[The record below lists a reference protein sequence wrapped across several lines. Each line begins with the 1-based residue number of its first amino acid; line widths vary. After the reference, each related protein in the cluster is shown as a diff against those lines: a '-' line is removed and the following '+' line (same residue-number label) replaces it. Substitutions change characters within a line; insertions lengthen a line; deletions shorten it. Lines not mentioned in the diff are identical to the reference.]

1 MLMPFMLALASKSDA
16 LPLSALGAVQRMISH
31 NAVAP
36 QRLPTVTSQLIAR
49 AQLPSAD
56 ESSLLKVLQTVLTI
70 ASSPALLYS
79 DTTVSQLLLLCLTL
93 QQSRSATI
101 KNTASA
107 SVQQFVALLLDAVAE
122 ERPSSGAAPPKAADG
137 PLQPPSA
144 QLLASLTV
152 AARCAFMAIQDLCLL
167 AHGEPALWLPGSVR
181 ARAHG
186 GWGPVPMAA
195 LRAARR
201 SHDRRAPLAGTRER
215 HLRLRGDQ
223 RHSGVARAALHLL

>member
-1 MLMPFMLALASKSDA
+1 MLVPFMLALASNSSA

-93 QQSRSATI
+93 QQSRSAVI

-122 ERPSSGAAPPKAADG
+122 ERPAPP
-137 PLQPPSA
+137 PPVPYDT
-144 QLLASLTV
+144 LVNGLATP
-152 AARCAFMAIQDLCLL
+152 RRTF
-167 AHGEPALWLPGSVR
+167 ELPGRMTLPAIVDVLFDT
-181 ARAHG
+181 
-186 GWGPVPMAA
+186 WQ
-195 LRAARR
+195 
-201 SHDRRAPLAGTRER
+201 E
-215 HLRLRGDQ
+215 
-223 RHSGVARAALHLL
+223 